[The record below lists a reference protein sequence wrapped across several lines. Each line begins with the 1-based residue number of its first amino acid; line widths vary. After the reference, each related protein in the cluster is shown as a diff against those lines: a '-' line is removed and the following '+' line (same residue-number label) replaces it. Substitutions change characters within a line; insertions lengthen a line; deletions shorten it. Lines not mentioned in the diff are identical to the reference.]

1 MREKQTMRDKKH
13 KAKVLIIGLDGATWD
28 LIKPWAEEGKLPTF
42 KKLMEG
48 GVYGNL
54 KSTIPPWTIP
64 AWNCMLTG
72 KNPGK
77 LGVFTFMCRS
87 PDSYVFR
94 PYFLLNKP
102 PKSVLDIISE
112 NGKTVCAVNI
122 PMIHYAYKIN
132 GCMVAGWLYH
142 PSRPITY
149 PEELKSELDSITGGY
164 EIDVIEV
171 EVLPH
176 EFKEIEIEGKEAFLK
191 YLYRVTEKRVKA
203 TEYLLD
209 KYDWDFFMVVFV
221 GPDRIQHRLWEDKDE
236 IEKYYQYID
245 KIIAKL
251 LDKIGNNVI
260 TILVSDHGFGAQ
272 SKVFNISEWLIEKG
286 LLKLRSLDKQAK
298 VRRILGKLGLWHFGK
313 RLLPGKLRDHI
324 GAGMHNIKL
333 EEANVDWSKTRV
345 YVSRGGWGDIY
356 INLIGREPEGI
367 VEPGEE
373 YEKLRDWIIKEL
385 RKLGVNVFKKEEIY
399 FGNYIDR
406 APDLIVQVDDTIH
419 GINPSIGY
427 GSIFSKSNGGNHRIN
442 GIFLAYGPGIKRGFE
457 IENAEIL
464 DITPTILHIMEV
476 PIPDDTD
483 GRVLKEIFEE
493 ESELAKKEILYQK
506 TYERERIKEKIK
518 GLKFKRN
525 CYITNSTRNKKL
537 V

>member
-191 YLYRVTEKRVKA
+191 YLYRVTEKRAKA

-236 IEKYYQYID
+236 IKKYYQ
-245 KIIAKL
+245 L
-251 LDKIGNNVI
+251 
-260 TILVSDHGFGAQ
+260 S
-272 SKVFNISEWLIEKG
+272 LI
-286 LLKLRSLDKQAK
+286 
-298 VRRILGKLGLWHFGK
+298 
-313 RLLPGKLRDHI
+313 HI
-324 GAGMHNIKL
+324 
-333 EEANVDWSKTRV
+333 
-345 YVSRGGWGDIY
+345 
-356 INLIGREPEGI
+356 
-367 VEPGEE
+367 
-373 YEKLRDWIIKEL
+373 
-385 RKLGVNVFKKEEIY
+385 
-399 FGNYIDR
+399 
-406 APDLIVQVDDTIH
+406 
-419 GINPSIGY
+419 
-427 GSIFSKSNGGNHRIN
+427 
-442 GIFLAYGPGIKRGFE
+442 
-457 IENAEIL
+457 
-464 DITPTILHIMEV
+464 
-476 PIPDDTD
+476 
-483 GRVLKEIFEE
+483 
-493 ESELAKKEILYQK
+493 
-506 TYERERIKEKIK
+506 
-518 GLKFKRN
+518 
-525 CYITNSTRNKKL
+525 
-537 V
+537 